1 MKKRGREEGTGRLGD
16 KETGRKVEMK
26 KY

>member
-16 KETGRKVEMK
+16 KETGRKFEMK